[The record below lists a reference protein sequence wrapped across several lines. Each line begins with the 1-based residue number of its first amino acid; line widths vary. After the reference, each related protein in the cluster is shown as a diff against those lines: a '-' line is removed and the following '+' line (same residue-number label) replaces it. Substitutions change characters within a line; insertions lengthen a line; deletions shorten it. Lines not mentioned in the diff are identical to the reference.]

1 MNSAREQYGDW
12 FSANIYP
19 LARNY
24 AHKNPIIGIEFEDY
38 VQDLVAAAWEKVVS
52 YDPSKASL
60 STFVNTWFGSVKF
73 KYTDKIRSRGQLGLC
88 VEAVDDGGEACNIAD
103 SAVSSDDVAGDQSVS
118 DVLGMTSPM
127 AALFYQGHN
136 LASAA
141 KACGVTNDKAS
152 AMLKS
157 DMAIIKKAFG
167 MGE

>member
-1 MNSAREQYGDW
+1 MTSPREQYGDW

-19 LARNY
+19 LARKY

-38 VQDLVAAAWEKVVS
+38 VQDLVTTAWEKVVS
-52 YDPSKASL
+52 YDPRKASL

-88 VEAVDDGGEACNIAD
+88 VDVLDEDGEAHNLAD
-103 SAVSSDDVAGDQSVS
+103 SAISDDDVAGYQSVS
-118 DVLGMTSPM
+118 DVLGRTSPM
-127 AALFYQGHN
+127 ATLFYQGHN

-141 KACGVTNDKAS
+141 KACGVTNAQAS